1 MKKKL
6 IDVYIDNPNHV
17 IVNDTVI
24 AIALVPDGMVTL
36 QGMDRNELVKKI
48 MTDCPIFTKANN
60 ITNKHYRLFS
70 SIFGKA
76 YFKKNCK

>member
-6 IDVYIDNPNHV
+6 IDVYIDHPYHV
-17 IVNDTVI
+17 IVNGIVI

-60 ITNKHYRLFS
+60 ITYKHYCVFTS
-70 SIFGKA
+70 KDGKD
-76 YFKKNCK
+76 YYKKNCK